1 MLDRSHERLDIEQPY
16 ELRPAPVDAVDDR
29 Q

>member
-1 MLDRSHERLDIEQPY
+1 MLDRSHERLAIEQPY
-16 ELRPAPVDAVDDR
+16 ELRPAAVSAVDDR